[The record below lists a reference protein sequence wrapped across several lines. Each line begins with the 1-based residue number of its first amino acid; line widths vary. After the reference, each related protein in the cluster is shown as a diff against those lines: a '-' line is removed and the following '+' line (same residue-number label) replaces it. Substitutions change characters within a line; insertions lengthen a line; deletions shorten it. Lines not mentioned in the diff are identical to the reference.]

1 MDTHVIRTV
10 RRSRLTVAA
19 VLLAL
24 AIAVAVLTVQTRSI
38 WSATSDGVVQ
48 PPTAKISPQAVG
60 DELVSRDDGGNV
72 VDRPSLRKVKT
83 KRSG

>member
-1 MDTHVIRTV
+1 MDTHVIPTV

-38 WSATSDGVVQ
+38 WSTPSDGVVQ
-48 PPTAKISPQAVG
+48 PPTAKLSPHAVG

-72 VDRPSLRKVKT
+72 VDRPSLREVKT